1 MPKVRLTV
9 VTDDAVATGLGVLP
23 GVWYPYKPMSKVE
36 NCGYADFPNV
46 CAFIRLEAGCA
57 YLAGNEQSV
66 WEFSP
71 DDMG

>member
-23 GVWYPYKPMSKVE
+23 GVWYPYKRTSSVT
-36 NCGYADFPNV
+36 NSGYADFPNM
-46 CAFIRLEAGCA
+46 CAFVLIDGDCA
-57 YLAGNEQSV
+57 YLRDNEQTQ
-66 WEFSP
+66 WEYSP